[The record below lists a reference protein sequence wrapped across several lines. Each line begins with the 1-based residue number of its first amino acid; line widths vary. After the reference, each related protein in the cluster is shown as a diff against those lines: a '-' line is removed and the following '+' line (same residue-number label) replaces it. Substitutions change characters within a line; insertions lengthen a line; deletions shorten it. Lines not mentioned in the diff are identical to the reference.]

1 MSEKKA
7 ESAAYRPCLV
17 DCRVPSER
25 WVRKERVSSEVME
38 WRSLSGNQA
47 VNLLRRYT

>member
-7 ESAAYRPCLV
+7 ERAPYRPRLV

-25 WVRKERVSSEVME
+25 WVRKERISSEVME
-38 WRSLSGNQA
+38 WRSLSGNQT
-47 VNLLRRYT
+47 VNLLRR